1 MRRFFRS
8 AAFPILIVIVL
19 AFFAQR
25 LLNGDEKEKT
35 PTLSEFQAQVQE
47 RSRRVRRGHLPA
59 EEQHDP
65 GPAEERQR
73 VLGRLSRTTTSRQ
86 LVRILERH
94 DVAFNAEGTGG
105 SSFLSILTYILPF
118 ILFFGFWLFLMNQ
131 MQGGGSR
138 VMSFGKSR
146 AKRMSVDAPKI
157 TFRDVAGV
165 DEAVQELHEIKEFLE
180 NPKRFQALG
189 ARIPKGVLLY
199 GPPGT
204 GKTLLAR
211 AVAGEAGVPFFSISG
226 SDFVEMFVGV
236 GASRV
241 RDLFEQAKQNSP
253 CIIFMDEIDAVGR
266 HRGAGM
272 GGGHDEREQT
282 LNQLLVEMDG
292 FEMKDNI
299 ILIAATNRPDILDP
313 ALLRPGRFDRQIV
326 VDRPDRKGRKQILE
340 VHTRGKPLAKVID
353 LDALAGQTPGF
364 TGADLANLINEAAL
378 LTARSSKREITMD
391 ELEEGIMR
399 VIAGPEKKSR
409 VMSEKERLV
418 TAYHELGHAIV
429 GHLLPNCDPVHKISI
444 ISRGQALGYTISLP
458 TEDKFLTT
466 RAELTDTMG
475 MTLGGRAA
483 EEIVFGE
490 ITTGASNDLEKVT
503 ATAKQMVMRY
513 GMSERLGPRVF
524 GHDRSQPFL
533 GREFS
538 SEPDYSDEIARE
550 IDDEIRRIVEEA
562 HQTAKDILIEHRE
575 AMDRISRILLRA
587 RDDQLRGVREAARG
601 GLRGRGVRRA
611 RGGAEGPRGPRGAG
625 EESRSRGPQ
634 ARAAAAS
641 RFRRQR
647 RDARRPPRRLATF
660 AEPPIRPRS
669 ARYSP
674 GDPDHGDRQRDPRL
688 VLGRGPVPAN
698 PSGRS
703 STAARLLD
711 EGADLLD
718 VGGESTRPGARGV
731 SAAEELARVGPVV
744 EELRGAPARRS
755 RSTPPRSRS
764 RRPRST
770 PARGSSTTSRRFE
783 SEPEL
788 AALCAD
794 RDCGLVLM
802 HMQGTPRTMQSDPTY
817 DDVVDD
823 VKAFL
828 AERIEFATAEGV
840 ARGAHLDRP
849 WDRLRQDRRSQ
860 PGAPAAA
867 QRAGRARPADRGRH
881 LPQEL
886 PRQPHGPRGRRAG
899 RRHDRLQRAGDAG
912 RSVRVPGPRR
922 GRSIARRSTSPRRS
936 SAVVPGRAGSRS
948 LPDSGAGALVASRPV
963 EAHRPGLELLRRGR
977 DPPPLDLHASRRQ
990 RGRAR
995 DRAAPRDRRQLRR
1008 PGLRRRC

>member
-8 AAFPILIVIVL
+8 AAFPILIVVVL

-25 LLNGDEKEKT
+25 LISPGSSHETPDYNTFVERVNNDQIESVTWNTKDNSLNVKQTDGTSYDEAY
-35 PTLSEFQAQVQE
+35 PDSDASQAQLLNSLQ
-47 RSRRVRRGHLPA
+47 
-59 EEQHDP
+59 QHNVKTEIK
-65 GPAEERQR
+65 GK
-73 VLGRLSRTTTSRQ
+73 
-86 LVRILERH
+86 
-94 DVAFNAEGTGG
+94 GG
-105 SSFLSILTYILPF
+105 SSLLSLLTYILPF
-118 ILFFGFWLFLMNQ
+118 LLFFAFWIFLMNQ

-157 TFRDVAGV
+157 TFRDVAGA

-180 NPKRFQALG
+180 NPKKFQSLG

-340 VHTRGKPLAKVID
+340 VHTRGKPLAQEID

-378 LTARSSKREITMD
+378 LTARGNKREITML

-429 GHLLPNCDPVHKISI
+429 GHLLPNSDPVHKVSI

-466 RAELTDTMG
+466 RAELNDTMA

-503 ATAKQMVMRY
+503 ETAKQMVMRF

-538 SEPDYSDEIARE
+538 AEPDYSDEVARE
-550 IDDEIRRIVEEA
+550 IDDEVRRMVEDA
-562 HQTAKDILIEHRE
+562 HQTSKDILSEHRE
-575 AMDRISRILLRA
+575 QLDTISRILLERETIEADEFIALLEGKPEDEVFTKDEEEAKPPEAPALEEKGTA
-587 RDDQLRGVREAARG
+587 REGRGLARGHGPALPVAAR
-601 GLRGRGVRRA
+601 
-611 RGGAEGPRGPRGAG
+611 PRC
-625 EESRSRGPQ
+625 
-634 ARAAAAS
+634 
-641 RFRRQR
+641 
-647 RDARRPPRRLATF
+647 AT
-660 AEPPIRPRS
+660 
-669 ARYSP
+669 
-674 GDPDHGDRQRDPRL
+674 
-688 VLGRGPVPAN
+688 N
-698 PSGRS
+698 
-703 STAARLLD
+703 
-711 EGADLLD
+711 
-718 VGGESTRPGARGV
+718 
-731 SAAEELARVGPVV
+731 
-744 EELRGAPARRS
+744 
-755 RSTPPRSRS
+755 
-764 RRPRST
+764 
-770 PARGSSTTSRRFE
+770 
-783 SEPEL
+783 
-788 AALCAD
+788 
-794 RDCGLVLM
+794 
-802 HMQGTPRTMQSDPTY
+802 
-817 DDVVDD
+817 
-823 VKAFL
+823 
-828 AERIEFATAEGV
+828 
-840 ARGAHLDRP
+840 
-849 WDRLRQDRRSQ
+849 
-860 PGAPAAA
+860 
-867 QRAGRARPADRGRH
+867 
-881 LPQEL
+881 
-886 PRQPHGPRGRRAG
+886 
-899 RRHDRLQRAGDAG
+899 
-912 RSVRVPGPRR
+912 
-922 GRSIARRSTSPRRS
+922 
-936 SAVVPGRAGSRS
+936 
-948 LPDSGAGALVASRPV
+948 DS
-963 EAHRPGLELLRRGR
+963 
-977 DPPPLDLHASRRQ
+977 
-990 RGRAR
+990 
-995 DRAAPRDRRQLRR
+995 
-1008 PGLRRRC
+1008 

>member
-1 MRRFFRS
+1 
-8 AAFPILIVIVL
+8 
-19 AFFAQR
+19 
-25 LLNGDEKEKT
+25 
-35 PTLSEFQAQVQE
+35 
-47 RSRRVRRGHLPA
+47 
-59 EEQHDP
+59 
-65 GPAEERQR
+65 
-73 VLGRLSRTTTSRQ
+73 
-86 LVRILERH
+86 
-94 DVAFNAEGTGG
+94 
-105 SSFLSILTYILPF
+105 
-118 ILFFGFWLFLMNQ
+118 MNQ

-157 TFRDVAGV
+157 TFRDVAGA
-165 DEAVQELHEIKEFLE
+165 DEAVQELQEIKEFLE
-180 NPKRFQALG
+180 NPKKFQALG

-340 VHTRGKPLAKVID
+340 VHTRGKPLAQNID
-353 LDALAGQTPGF
+353 LDVLAGQTPGF

-409 VMSEKERLV
+409 VMSEKERIV

-429 GHLLPNCDPVHKISI
+429 GHLLPNTDPVHKVSI

-466 RAELTDTMG
+466 RAELLDTMA

-503 ATAKQMVMRY
+503 ETAKQMVMRF

-538 SEPDYSDEIARE
+538 AEPDYSDEIARE
-550 IDDEIRRIVEEA
+550 IDDEVRRIVEDA
-562 HQTAKDILIEHRE
+562 HQTSKDILGEHRGQL
-575 AMDRISRILLRA
+575 DTISKILLERETIEAEEFIALLEGKPEDEVFAAEEKAPPPEAPPVEEKGTA
-587 RDDQLRGVREAARG
+587 REGPKPRPRPRP
-601 GLRGRGVRRA
+601 GLAG
-611 RGGAEGPRGPRGAG
+611 GGAEMRDN
-625 EESRSRGPQ
+625 RS
-634 ARAAAAS
+634 
-641 RFRRQR
+641 
-647 RDARRPPRRLATF
+647 
-660 AEPPIRPRS
+660 
-669 ARYSP
+669 
-674 GDPDHGDRQRDPRL
+674 
-688 VLGRGPVPAN
+688 
-698 PSGRS
+698 
-703 STAARLLD
+703 
-711 EGADLLD
+711 
-718 VGGESTRPGARGV
+718 
-731 SAAEELARVGPVV
+731 
-744 EELRGAPARRS
+744 
-755 RSTPPRSRS
+755 
-764 RRPRST
+764 
-770 PARGSSTTSRRFE
+770 
-783 SEPEL
+783 
-788 AALCAD
+788 
-794 RDCGLVLM
+794 
-802 HMQGTPRTMQSDPTY
+802 
-817 DDVVDD
+817 
-823 VKAFL
+823 
-828 AERIEFATAEGV
+828 
-840 ARGAHLDRP
+840 
-849 WDRLRQDRRSQ
+849 
-860 PGAPAAA
+860 
-867 QRAGRARPADRGRH
+867 
-881 LPQEL
+881 
-886 PRQPHGPRGRRAG
+886 
-899 RRHDRLQRAGDAG
+899 
-912 RSVRVPGPRR
+912 
-922 GRSIARRSTSPRRS
+922 
-936 SAVVPGRAGSRS
+936 
-948 LPDSGAGALVASRPV
+948 
-963 EAHRPGLELLRRGR
+963 
-977 DPPPLDLHASRRQ
+977 
-990 RGRAR
+990 
-995 DRAAPRDRRQLRR
+995 
-1008 PGLRRRC
+1008 